1 MALLDDLKAA
11 RARARKMPSR
21 KKTAKKRAKKTTK
34 KTAKKRAKKTT
45 KKTAKKRA
53 KKTTKKTAT
62 KRAKKT
68 AKKTS
73 RRPRGELLGMTGD
86 LPWRIYREPKETE
99 YHYGLRKSAMK
110 MAMSHVKPAEVLAH
124 PVKR

>member
-21 KKTAKKRAKKTTK
+21 KK
-34 KTAKKRAKKTT
+34 
-45 KKTAKKRA
+45 
-53 KKTTKKTAT
+53 
-62 KRAKKT
+62 RAKKT
-68 AKKTS
+68 AKKVA

-86 LPWRIYREPKETE
+86 LPWRLYREPKETD
-99 YHYGLRKSAMK
+99 YHYNLRRTAMK

>member
-21 KKTAKKRAKKTTK
+21 KKRAKKTAK
-34 KTAKKRAKKTT
+34 KTAKKRAKKTAKKRAKKT
-45 KKTAKKRA
+45 AKKTAKKRA
-53 KKTTKKTAT
+53 KKT
-62 KRAKKT
+62 AKKV
-68 AKKTS
+68 A

-86 LPWRIYREPKETE
+86 LPWRLYREPKETD
-99 YHYGLRKSAMK
+99 YHYNLRRTAMK